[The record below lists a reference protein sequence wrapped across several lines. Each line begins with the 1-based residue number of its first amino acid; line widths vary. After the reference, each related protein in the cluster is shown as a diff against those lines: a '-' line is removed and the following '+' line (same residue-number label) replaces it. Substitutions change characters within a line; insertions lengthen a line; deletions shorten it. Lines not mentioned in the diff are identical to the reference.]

1 MGYLTES
8 QTWAAGVPYFEADAV
23 LTGGPDCPDNI
34 PIQAL
39 TNRTAFL
46 KKQIDDAVSG
56 ALTVMYANR
65 LKTAR
70 NIAMTGDGS
79 WNVTFDGSGNVTAVM
94 TLAATG
100 VAAGTYRSV
109 TVDSK
114 GRVTGGSNPTTLAGY
129 GITDAQPLDSDLTA
143 LAALTAT
150 GFYVNTGIGTVAART
165 LTAGAGISISNGDAV
180 AANPVI
186 TNTGVTSIA
195 GTANQVNVS
204 ATTGGVTLSLPQA
217 IHTAAKPSFAQVALA
232 ADPVNALDAATKQYV
247 DNLAAGLEVKTSV
260 RAATTANITLSG
272 AQTID
277 GVAVVAGD
285 RVLVKNQTTT
295 SQNGI
300 YIVAAGAWT
309 RAADADAWAELIS
322 AFVFVESGTTNADT
336 GWVCTVDQGGT
347 LGTTAIAWTQFA
359 GAGTVT
365 AGAGITVSGNQV
377 ALAASGATAGT
388 YSKVTVDALG
398 RVTAGAAL
406 AATDIPVLDW
416 SKINSGKPTT
426 LAGYG
431 ISDAMPLT
439 TKVLADAAA
448 LDAVRTSGFYIA
460 FGTNSD
466 GEILHIQHPQ
476 STGYAAQV
484 MFGQW
489 GQVPTTAGEGLSY
502 RALVNGTWTAWQKI
516 WHAGN
521 ADARQL
527 RTISATVA
535 ANALTLTLAPTSIDF
550 RSNALASG
558 TVNNRSFG
566 SQISLVV
573 PAGATLGTSN
583 GQAARLAILAID
595 NGGGVELAVVNMAGS
610 TTLDETTLI
619 STTAISAAAS
629 SASVIYSAV
638 ARTGVPFRVVGF
650 IDITE
655 PVAGTW
661 SAAPSVIQ
669 GAGGL
674 ALNALSSPGFGQVWK
689 NMISSRTVGTTYYN
703 TMGKPIDVSVT
714 LVTSST
720 TSTPSIAATVNG
732 VRVGAATCANNV
744 NANACLTF
752 TVPAGGSYYVEAFGA
767 DWALGSWAEFR

>member
-1 MGYLTES
+1 MGNLTES

-39 TNRTAFL
+39 ANRTAFL

-56 ALTVMYANR
+56 ALTVMYATR

-70 NIAMTGDGS
+70 NIAMTGDAS
-79 WNVTFDGSGNVTAVM
+79 WNVTFDGSGNVTAAM
-94 TLAATG
+94 TLASTG
-100 VAAGTYRSV
+100 VAAGTYKAV

-143 LAALTAT
+143 LAALTTT
-150 GFYVNTGIGTVAART
+150 GFYVNTGVGTVAART
-165 LTAGAGISISNGDAV
+165 LTSGAGISISNGDAV

-204 ATTGGVTLSLPQA
+204 AATGGVTLSLPQA

-285 RVLVKNQTTT
+285 RILVKNQTTT

-300 YIVAAGAWT
+300 YLVAAGAWT
-309 RAADADAWAELIS
+309 RATDADAWAELIS

-336 GWVCTVDQGGT
+336 GWVCTVDRGGT
-347 LGTTAIAWTQFA
+347 LGTTASTWTQFA
-359 GAGTVT
+359 GAGAVT
-365 AGAGITVSGNQV
+365 AGAGMVVSGNQV
-377 ALAASGATAGT
+377 SLATSGAAAGT
-388 YSKVTVDALG
+388 YPKVTVDVYG

-406 AATDIPVLDW
+406 AATDIPALDW

-431 ISDAMPLT
+431 ISDASVTNLVDT
-439 TKVLADAAA
+439 TITAPATGHLLRWNGSKWVNTLLAATDVPA
-448 LDAVRTSGFYIA
+448 LDWSKIT
-460 FGTNSD
+460 
-466 GEILHIQHPQ
+466 
-476 STGYAAQV
+476 TGK
-484 MFGQW
+484 
-489 GQVPTTAGEGLSY
+489 PTTLAGFGITD
-502 RALVNGTWTAWQKI
+502 ANQI
-516 WHAGN
+516 QPIAG
-521 ADARQL
+521 
-527 RTISATVA
+527 SVA
-535 ANALTLTLAPTSIDF
+535 SNALTLVLNPTSIDF
-550 RSNALASG
+550 RASTLNSG
-558 TVNNRSFG
+558 TVNTRSI
-566 SQISLVV
+566 SAAKSLVV
-573 PAGATLGTSN
+573 PAGATLGTVS
-583 GQAARLAILAID
+583 GQSARLAVLAID
-595 NGGGVELAVVNMAGS
+595 NAGSVELAVVNVAGS
-610 TTLDETTLI
+610 TSLDEASLI
-619 STTAISAAAS
+619 STTAISTSAS

-689 NMISSRTVGTTYYN
+689 NMISNRTAGTTYYN
-703 TMGKPIDVSVT
+703 TMGKPIDVSIT

-744 NANACLTF
+744 NASACLTF

>member
-1 MGYLTES
+1 MGNLTES

-56 ALTVMYANR
+56 ALTMMYANR

-79 WNVTFDGSGNVTAVM
+79 WNVTFDGNANVTAVM

-150 GFYVNTGIGTVAART
+150 GFYVNTGVGTVAART

-204 ATTGGVTLSLPQA
+204 AATGGVTLSLPQA

-285 RVLVKNQTTT
+285 RVLVKNQTTA

-309 RAADADAWAELIS
+309 RATDADAWAELIS

-347 LGTTAIAWTQFA
+347 LGTTASTWTQFA
-359 GAGTVT
+359 GAGAVT
-365 AGAGITVSGNQV
+365 AGAGMVVSGNQV
-377 ALAASGATAGT
+377 SLATSGAAAGT
-388 YSKVTVDALG
+388 YPKVTVDVYG

-406 AATDIPVLDW
+406 AATDIPALDW

-431 ISDAMPLT
+431 ISDASVTNLVDT
-439 TKVLADAAA
+439 TITAPATGHLLRWNGSKWVNTLLAATDVPA
-448 LDAVRTSGFYIA
+448 LDWSKIT
-460 FGTNSD
+460 
-466 GEILHIQHPQ
+466 
-476 STGYAAQV
+476 TGK
-484 MFGQW
+484 
-489 GQVPTTAGEGLSY
+489 PTTLAGYGITDAKQIQPLS
-502 RALVNGTWTAWQKI
+502 A
-516 WHAGN
+516 
-521 ADARQL
+521 
-527 RTISATVA
+527 SVA
-535 ANALTLTLAPTSIDF
+535 SNALTLVLNPTSIDF
-550 RSNALASG
+550 RASTLNSG
-558 TVNNRSFG
+558 TVNTRSI
-566 SQISLVV
+566 SAAKSLVV
-573 PAGATLGTSN
+573 PAGATLGTVS
-583 GQAARLAILAID
+583 GQSARLAVLAID
-595 NGGGVELAVVNMAGS
+595 NAGSVELAVVNVAGS
-610 TTLDETTLI
+610 TSLDEASLI
-619 STTAISAAAS
+619 STTAISTSAS

-689 NMISSRTVGTTYYN
+689 NMISNRTAGTTYYN
-703 TMGKPIDVSVT
+703 TMGKPIDVSIT

-744 NANACLTF
+744 NASACLTF

-767 DWALGSWAEFR
+767 DWTLGSWAEFR

>member
-1 MGYLTES
+1 MGNLTES

-39 TNRTAFL
+39 ANRTAFL

-56 ALTVMYANR
+56 ALTVMYATR

-79 WNVTFDGSGNVTAVM
+79 WNVTFDGNANVTAVM

-114 GRVTGGSNPTTLAGY
+114 GRVTAGSNPTTLAGY

-143 LAALTAT
+143 LAALTTT
-150 GFYVNTGIGTVAART
+150 GFYVNTGVGTVAART

-180 AANPVI
+180 GANPVI
-186 TNTGVTSIA
+186 TNTGVTSIV

-204 ATTGGVTLSLPQA
+204 AATGGVTLSLPQA

-300 YIVAAGAWT
+300 YLVAAGAWT
-309 RAADADAWAELIS
+309 RATDADAWAELIS

-347 LGTTAIAWTQFA
+347 LGTTASTWTQFA
-359 GAGTVT
+359 GAGAVT
-365 AGAGITVSGNQV
+365 AGAGMVVSGNQV
-377 ALAASGATAGT
+377 SLATSGAAAGT
-388 YSKVTVDALG
+388 YPKVTVDVYG

-406 AATDIPVLDW
+406 AATDIPALDW

-431 ISDAMPLT
+431 ISDASVTNLVDT
-439 TKVLADAAA
+439 TITAPATGHLLRWNGSKWVNTLLAATDVPA
-448 LDAVRTSGFYIA
+448 LDWSKIT
-460 FGTNSD
+460 
-466 GEILHIQHPQ
+466 
-476 STGYAAQV
+476 TGK
-484 MFGQW
+484 
-489 GQVPTTAGEGLSY
+489 PTTLAGYGITDAKQIQPLS
-502 RALVNGTWTAWQKI
+502 A
-516 WHAGN
+516 
-521 ADARQL
+521 
-527 RTISATVA
+527 SVA
-535 ANALTLTLAPTSIDF
+535 SNALTLVLNPTSIDF
-550 RSNALASG
+550 RASTLNSG
-558 TVNNRSFG
+558 TVNTRSI
-566 SQISLVV
+566 SAAKSLVV
-573 PAGATLGTSN
+573 PAGATLGTVS
-583 GQAARLAILAID
+583 GQSARLAVLAID
-595 NGGGVELAVVNMAGS
+595 NAGSVELAVVNVAGS
-610 TTLDETTLI
+610 TSLDEASLI
-619 STTAISAAAS
+619 STTAISTSAS

-689 NMISSRTVGTTYYN
+689 NMISNRTAGTTYYN
-703 TMGKPIDVSVT
+703 TMGKPIDVSIT

-744 NANACLTF
+744 NASACLTF

-767 DWALGSWAEFR
+767 DWTLGSWAEFR